1 MKNSEKLNLH
11 KILAGFIS
19 YSTLE
24 IGRCV
29 LRTNAKSNSEILTV
43 NFEPEFSFCVSLTQC
58 FHFLRYFYFV
68 SLCA

>member
-11 KILAGFIS
+11 KILTGFIS

-43 NFEPEFSFCVSLTQC
+43 NFEPEFSLCVSLT
-58 FHFLRYFYFV
+58 HFLRYFYFV